1 LIWHEVTGLR
11 IYPYPGSIAWGVCTL
26 FTNFERARWMGGNGR
41 VAVER
46 GYTWDAV
53 ADSTLGVYAS

>member
-1 LIWHEVTGLR
+1 
-11 IYPYPGSIAWGVCTL
+11 
-26 FTNFERARWMGGNGR
+26 MGGNGR

-53 ADSTLGVYAS
+53 ADSTLGVYAT